1 MSNAYKDLKLALESS
16 VYGDQIWVA
25 KGTYYPSKDA
35 GDSVTTPRNKFFVLR
50 NGVKIYGGFAGN
62 ETILEQKDFTSN
74 KTILSGD
81 IGVSGDISDN
91 SWHVISSIN
100 DNLDSNTVL
109 SGFYIEHG
117 NASSNTATS
126 VDNRYGGG
134 IFIKGNSAVTLS
146 DLIVRN
152 NKAAL
157 FPLINIPPP

>member
-1 MSNAYKDLKLALESS
+1 MRLVLFSLFTILFVCQSRSQNIIYVDSAAFGSNTGTSWSNAYKDLQLALESS

-81 IGVSGDISDN
+81 
-91 SWHVISSIN
+91 
-100 DNLDSNTVL
+100 
-109 SGFYIEHG
+109 
-117 NASSNTATS
+117 
-126 VDNRYGGG
+126 
-134 IFIKGNSAVTLS
+134 
-146 DLIVRN
+146 
-152 NKAAL
+152 
-157 FPLINIPPP
+157 